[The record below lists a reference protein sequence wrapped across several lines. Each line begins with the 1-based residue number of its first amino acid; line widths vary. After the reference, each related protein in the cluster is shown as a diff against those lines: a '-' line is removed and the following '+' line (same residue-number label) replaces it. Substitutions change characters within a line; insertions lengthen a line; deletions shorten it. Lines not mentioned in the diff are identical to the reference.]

1 LRANNRRR
9 PRAAG
14 IAGSSEHR
22 SVADSQATGAAS
34 ERLGA
39 AVADRAANL
48 ERTGSSLALLA
59 AWSVPSR
66 SWI

>member
-22 SVADSQATGAAS
+22 GDADSQATGAS